1 MPDFSI
7 ITPVLNQVE
16 TIEATILSVADQ
28 KSDVEHIIIDGGS
41 TDGTL
46 DIIKKHQEK
55 LAHWI
60 SEPDSGQPE
69 AINKGLEKA
78 TGVWFNWLNADDR
91 LLPDSLQ
98 SVLNSASETTQVV
111 VGKCQHVHEN
121 GNVIETGSARIW
133 DTTEA
138 TLGNYSM
145 GQPSVFYRKEV
156 VKKVGQLNENLHLC
170 MDMDLWFRFL
180 CEYGI
185 ENISATDSVL
195 SQFLVHSEAKS
206 SSRSEEMRAEKYGIY
221 KALLSGETG
230 NVVIDEFLSSFD
242 IPKGVHFETQQL
254 NRIEIL
260 SNFAWHL
267 LVDAYDK
274 KKYADAKSLLQ
285 TVCSGSRLSA
295 NEQLQWKARLAT
307 AKLIR
312 N

>member
-7 ITPVLNQVE
+7 ITPVLNQVN

-41 TDGTL
+41 TDGTIDL
-46 DIIKKHQEK
+46 IKKHEEK
-55 LAHWI
+55 LAYWI
-60 SEPDSGQPE
+60 SEQDSGQPE

-98 SVLNSASETTQVV
+98 SVLNSADETTHVV
-111 VGKCQHVHEN
+111 VGKCQHINES
-121 GNVIETGSARIW
+121 GKLIETGSAQIW
-133 DTTEA
+133 ETTEA

-145 GQPSVFYRKEV
+145 GQPSVFYRTDLVQEL
-156 VKKVGQLNENLHLC
+156 GGLNNNLHLC

-180 CEYGI
+180 CQHGT
-185 ENISATDSVL
+185 ENISITDKVI
-195 SQFLVHSEAKS
+195 SQFLVHSTAKS
-206 SSRSEEMRAEKYGIY
+206 SSQSDEMRAEKYGIY
-221 KALLSGETG
+221 KSLLSEETG
-230 NVVIDEFLSSFD
+230 NEVIDEFLSQFE
-242 IPKGVHFETQQL
+242 IPTGIHFETQHL
-254 NRIEIL
+254 NSIEIL

-267 LVDAYDK
+267 LVDAYEQ

-285 TVCSGSRLSA
+285 TVCLGSRLSA